1 MNQKLQGPGF
11 YNLMDNAGYKRPSF
25 RVSFTLALCI
35 AAGLV
40 FLGWKAV
47 GL

>member
-1 MNQKLQGPGF
+1 MKLHGPGF
-11 YNLMDNAGYKRPSF
+11 YNLMSNAGYKSRPSF
-25 RVSFTLALCI
+25 RVSFCVALCI

-40 FLGWKAV
+40 FLGFKAV